1 MQRTPR
7 LLVRGIHATALLTA
21 SIFLNVATAQTPAP
35 VTAPVQMQAPAT
47 AAPAAPHALLSTP
60 QPSAEQLKALPPA
73 TAQLVEKGRMVALAS
88 DCAGCHTAPGSGKPF
103 AGGYPLESPLG
114 KIVATNITPSQQFGL
129 GNYTQE
135 ELSAAVRDGKRKD
148 GAHLYP
154 AMPYDSYAKMSDED
168 LAALYAYL
176 MHGVPAIEQPVEE
189 TKLPFPFNM
198 RWSMAFW
205 NLLYLDKTRFQADTS
220 KSPEWNRGAYLTEG
234 LEHCSACH
242 TPRNTLMAADHS
254 KSLAGSPLGAWYAP
268 NITSDP
274 ISGIGGWSVE
284 ELVQYLKT
292 GRAEG
297 KGQAAGGMAE
307 AVENSLQFLPESD
320 LRAIAVYLK
329 STPPIRDAAD
339 AKLTVAAHD
348 SGAAHSDEAAMRGN
362 LPQNSVA
369 PLTSGA
375 SLFSGYCASCHQ
387 ASGSGTPDQ
396 AYPSLYHN
404 TATGMS
410 RPDNLIAA
418 ILFGVQRNANG
429 VEVLMPRFDEKS
441 YVDPL
446 TNEQIAAIANH
457 VLKHYGPATSSSVTP
472 QDVQQA
478 RQGGPQ
484 PFLAKAQPYIA
495 PAMVVIGLLVVLLLW
510 WLVRRRRRGYQ
521 RYL

>member
-1 MQRTPR
+1 
-7 LLVRGIHATALLTA
+7 
-21 SIFLNVATAQTPAP
+21 
-35 VTAPVQMQAPAT
+35 
-47 AAPAAPHALLSTP
+47 
-60 QPSAEQLKALPPA
+60 
-73 TAQLVEKGRMVALAS
+73 
-88 DCAGCHTAPGSGKPF
+88 
-103 AGGYPLESPLG
+103 
-114 KIVATNITPSQQFGL
+114 
-129 GNYTQE
+129 
-135 ELSAAVRDGKRKD
+135 
-148 GAHLYP
+148 
-154 AMPYDSYAKMSDED
+154 
-168 LAALYAYL
+168 
-176 MHGVPAIEQPVEE
+176 
-189 TKLPFPFNM
+189 
-198 RWSMAFW
+198 
-205 NLLYLDKTRFQADTS
+205 
-220 KSPEWNRGAYLTEG
+220 
-234 LEHCSACH
+234 
-242 TPRNTLMAADHS
+242 
-254 KSLAGSPLGAWYAP
+254 
-268 NITSDP
+268 
-274 ISGIGGWSVE
+274 
-284 ELVQYLKT
+284 
-292 GRAEG
+292 
-297 KGQAAGGMAE
+297 
-307 AVENSLQFLPESD
+307 
-320 LRAIAVYLK
+320 
-329 STPPIRDAAD
+329 
-339 AKLTVAAHD
+339 
-348 SGAAHSDEAAMRGN
+348 MRGN

-457 VLKHYGPATSSSVTP
+457 VLKHYGPATSSHVTP